1 MHAYLLGL
9 KERFNSIK
17 YLLVTFKFFADLS
30 KHIEMEG
37 VKDKHAVFQL
47 ITPILKIRHAPSE
60 I

>member
-9 KERFNSIK
+9 KETFYSIK
-17 YLLVTFKFFADLS
+17 FLFDSFKFFADLS

-47 ITPILKIRHAPSE
+47 ITPNLKIGHAP
-60 I
+60 